1 MKPITNRIKRVD
13 SKNCNFSEIEAGN
26 KSRKVANR
34 REARKEIQNL
44 IEEDESIAQENNDF
58 FESDEYYEG
67 LENNHMNEELDRRY
81 SPVHYLPQEEE
92 GEEEGEDYY
101 YNEPCPCC
109 GN

>member
-1 MKPITNRIKRVD
+1 MKPITNRAKRVD

-34 REARKEIQNL
+34 REAKKEIQNL

-67 LENNHMNEELDRRY
+67 LENNHMIEGFDLDSRY
-81 SPVHYLPQEEE
+81 KGIQYFFEEE
-92 GEEEGEDYY
+92 KDTDNHPFY
-101 YNEPCPCC
+101 EPCPCC
-109 GN
+109 GL